1 MRSNTDILKLER
13 IIKYCKRVTAS
24 IMRYGN
30 DIGIFEKDFDYF
42 QSVTMS
48 LMQIGENVNHL
59 STEFTDATKG
69 EIPWK
74 KIVRMRN
81 IYAHEYD
88 NADTEII
95 WNVANNDVPVLQK
108 FCEKYLNN
116 I

>member
-1 MRSNTDILKLER
+1 
-13 IIKYCKRVTAS
+13 
-24 IMRYGN
+24 
-30 DIGIFEKDFDYF
+30 
-42 QSVTMS
+42 MS

-59 STEFTDATKG
+59 SEEFTDATKD

-95 WNVANNDVPVLQK
+95 WNVAINDVPVLQK
-108 FCEKYLNN
+108 FCEEYLKGN
-116 I
+116 